1 MPPICW
7 GAADTE
13 GSGSGGALP
22 PERGVGRGAGG
33 GGLREN
39 CKEDGK
45 EIEKPELDLREE
57 KGRLKARFESD
68 QWQRVKT
75 GASGHETEN
84 RKRTR
89 QNKWV
94 KMSKKDKNTQLIQH
108 HTHISMT
115 LKQSGSYHWQRRKRY
130 LVLKISGGTGTV

>member
-22 PERGVGRGAGG
+22 PGRGVGRGAGAGG
-33 GGLREN
+33 GGLRKN
-39 CKEDGK
+39 CKGDGK

-57 KGRLKARFESD
+57 KRRFKAKFESG

-75 GASGHETEN
+75 GTSGHETEN
-84 RKRTR
+84 RKGTR

-94 KMSKKDKNTQLIQH
+94 RM
-108 HTHISMT
+108 
-115 LKQSGSYHWQRRKRY
+115 
-130 LVLKISGGTGTV
+130 